1 MGINEKNLFKN
12 RLKII
17 VFLSLNLG
25 DGRRQQFDSY
35 NRLFG
40 EPAKNPAP
48 ARKVVSSIPIGSD
61 APDSSLKQSNGN
73 VNGRELNGHE
83 KSNYHFFYYYFTF

>member
-1 MGINEKNLFKN
+1 MILIDFDD
-12 RLKII
+12 
-17 VFLSLNLG
+17 FTG
-25 DGRRQQFDSY
+25 DARRQQFDSY

-40 EPAKNPAP
+40 EPARNPAP
-48 ARKVVSSIPIGSD
+48 ARNKTVSSIPIGSD

-83 KSNYHFFYYYFTF
+83 KSNYHILNLQNIFPS